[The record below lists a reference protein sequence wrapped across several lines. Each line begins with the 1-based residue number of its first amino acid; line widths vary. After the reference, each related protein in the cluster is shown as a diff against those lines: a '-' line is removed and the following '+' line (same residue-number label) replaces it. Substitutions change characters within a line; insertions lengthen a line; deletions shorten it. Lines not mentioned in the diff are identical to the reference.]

1 MSQQPSQYSQY
12 DDGFEPTQQSQPMY
26 SQTQNSQAVPSSQL
40 EPHRKYWAIFI
51 PTTADRQILKVPWS
65 KPFIQIGRGPQALS
79 KNDIVLPE
87 KRVSN
92 RHCRLTLGM
101 PGKSGGPSVNP
112 LYQMWT
118 NGEKE
123 PEVWI
128 EDLASSNG
136 TFVNSVKVTGRRLLQ
151 QGDEISLGHQGVLPN
166 KDGTFHDVRYIY
178 RSVGH
183 TGAVANKSSD
193 PVGQVYERYQVLERL
208 GAGSFAEVYKAVDV
222 STGDM
227 RAIKQIVKHRF
238 ASKLSNLQMFYRE
251 ISITRSLEHE
261 NICRLIDW
269 YEDPQHISLVLEYV
283 DGGDLLDYIMGYEGP
298 GNSGIPEELAAA
310 FALQICSA
318 MAYTHSLGV
327 THRDLKPEN
336 ILLNKNASGPPT
348 LKIADFGLAK
358 MVHAGTMLTSMVG
371 TPVYVAPEIM
381 MQSEN
386 GYENVVD
393 SWSIGIIVYSMM
405 TKALPFDERS
415 EDPVD
420 VRIKARFTQEWD
432 HHLLQEWGISAL
444 AIDFINRLLAK
455 DPKERMTMKEAL
467 EHEWLAGPSS
477 QSQIPESQQ
486 EHHRLGGDSTWHIQE
501 FDGSSSFEAIPFGET
516 KSEVWGR
523 PGTVSGTRIESMGE
537 GEGEEEAGEHA
548 GSDDFSQPMTGL
560 RLDTPVRQKPP
571 KKESDRE
578 ALVGSSVPDLDN
590 EIAGNTVLMTPPLTA
605 PTSDSGSKF
614 KIEGHDFP
622 EPPRPDSA
630 RQKRK
635 AARSED
641 GGSLDEDRMREFG
654 FGIGDDTDGE
664 ARGEGRRGKSE
675 GAEDLSAST
684 RGRKSMRLL

>member
-1 MSQQPSQYSQY
+1 MSQQYSQY
-12 DDGFEPTQQSQPMY
+12 DDGFEPTQQSQPIY
-26 SQTQNSQAVPSSQL
+26 SQTQNSQAVSNSQL

-51 PTTADRQILKVPWS
+51 PTTADRQILKIPWS
-65 KPFIQIGRGPQALS
+65 KPFIQIGRGPQSLS
-79 KNDIVLPE
+79 KNDIVLSE

-92 RHCRLTLGM
+92 KHCRLTLGM

-112 LYQMWT
+112 LYQMWM

-128 EDLASSNG
+128 EDLKSSNG
-136 TFVNSVKVTGRRLLQ
+136 TFVNSVRVTGRRLLQ
-151 QGDEISLGHQGVLPN
+151 QGDEISLGHQGALPN
-166 KDGTFHDVRYIY
+166 KDGTVHDVRYIY

-183 TGAVANKSSD
+183 TGTVANKSSD

-269 YEDPQHISLVLEYV
+269 YEDPQHISLVLEFV
-283 DGGDLLDYIMGYEGP
+283 DGGDLLDYIMGYNGP

-310 FALQICSA
+310 FTLQICSA

-336 ILLNKNASGPPT
+336 ILLNNNPNGPPT

-371 TPVYVAPEIM
+371 TPVYVAPEVM
-381 MQSEN
+381 MQNEQ

-405 TKALPFDERS
+405 TKALPFDEKS

-432 HHLLQEWGISAL
+432 HHLLDDWGISAL

-455 DPKERMTMKEAL
+455 DPKERMTMKQAL

-477 QSQIPESQQ
+477 QSQFTESQQ
-486 EHHRLGGDSTWHIQE
+486 EHHRLGGDSTWHIKE
-501 FDGSSSFEAIPFGET
+501 FDDSSFESMPFGEA
-516 KSEVWGR
+516 KSEVWGK
-523 PGTVSGTRIESMGE
+523 PPTVSGTRIESMG
-537 GEGEEEAGEHA
+537 GRDEEEVGEHE

-571 KKESDRE
+571 KRISQRQ

-590 EIAGNTVLMTPPLTA
+590 EIARDTVLMTPPLTA
-605 PTSDSGSKF
+605 SGSCTDPNLRA
-614 KIEGHDFP
+614 EG
-622 EPPRPDSA
+622 PDSPEKSMPDSS

-641 GGSLDEDRMREFG
+641 GGSIDEDRMREFG
-654 FGIGDDTDGE
+654 FGTDADGDGE
-664 ARGEGRRGKSE
+664 TRAEGRRGKSE